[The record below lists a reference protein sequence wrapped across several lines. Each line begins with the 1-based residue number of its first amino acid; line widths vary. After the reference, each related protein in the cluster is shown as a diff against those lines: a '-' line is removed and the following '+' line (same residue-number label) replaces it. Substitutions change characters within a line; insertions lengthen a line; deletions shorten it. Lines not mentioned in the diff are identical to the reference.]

1 MDASGSGIHQSD
13 SVLTKHRI
21 RRNEDQSLHLRLCN
35 QHAVKQVTVMSGQFN
50 RLFSVTVNN

>member
-13 SVLTKHRI
+13 SVLTEHRI
-21 RRNEDQSLHLRLCN
+21 RRNEDQPLHLRLCN
-35 QHAVKQVTVMSGQFN
+35 KHAVKRVTVMSRQFT